1 MLALVGAVMSRS
13 SAGNVL
19 LGHGDRV
26 LGTHRGGQV
35 EADPVDG
42 VALGGVDATGEGE
55 QRAAVL
61 GDGAAGSRAR
71 RAMMR
76 SHTV

>member
-19 LGHGDRV
+19 LGDDDRV

-42 VALGGVDATGEGE
+42 VALGGVDATGEG
-55 QRAAVL
+55 
-61 GDGAAGSRAR
+61 SREPR
-71 RAMMR
+71 CWE
-76 SHTV
+76 TVQQGRGHGGR